1 MSELWYLRELIF
13 LESSY
18 KDDTTSALPRSPDE
32 FIHESKISPPPSRG
46 TPSGDFSVYTMLTS
60 PNPRSDLMEI
70 YKKVRQIVLWIQTK
84 QNTKKLGSLAKCEG
98 LKAVAND
105 SEMALRNKLR
115 KKKNI
120 KKH

>member
-13 LESSY
+13 IESSY
-18 KDDTTSALPRSPDE
+18 KDDTSAPKSSDE

-46 TPSGDFSVYTMLTS
+46 TPSGDFSVYTTLSS
-60 PNPRSDLMEI
+60 PSPRCDLMEM

-98 LKAVAND
+98 LKAAAND
-105 SEMALRNKLR
+105 SEMALRNQ
-115 KKKNI
+115 I
-120 KKH
+120 I